1 MMFVSKETLSKL
13 PSVLLGGGV
22 GAGAT
27 IALILADKEPKL
39 LIQTFF
45 AWGPA
50 SLIGLVAMVLVSQ
63 GISKGFT
70 TVVDFGEKL
79 LQVGREVASSQEKLA
94 GAVNEIAKKDDQ
106 EAYEQRVLMGHIG
119 TQTEKI
125 LTRFDELERRMNDAD
140 REKARGASA

>member
-1 MMFVSKETLSKL
+1 VTFVSKETLSKL

>member
-1 MMFVSKETLSKL
+1 MFVSKETLSKL

>member
-1 MMFVSKETLSKL
+1 VTFVSKETLSKL
-13 PSVLLGGGV
+13 PSMLLGGGV

>member
-1 MMFVSKETLSKL
+1 MTFVSKETLSKL

>member
-1 MMFVSKETLSKL
+1 VTLISKETLSKL
-13 PSVLLGGGV
+13 LSVLLGGSV

-50 SLIGLVAMVLVSQ
+50 SLIGLVAVVLVSQ